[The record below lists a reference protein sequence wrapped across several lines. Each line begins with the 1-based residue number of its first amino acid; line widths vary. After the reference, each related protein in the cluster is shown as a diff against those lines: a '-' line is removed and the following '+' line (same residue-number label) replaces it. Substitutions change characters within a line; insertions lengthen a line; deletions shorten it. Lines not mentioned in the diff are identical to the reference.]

1 MLTTLTIGALALVT
15 SIQATDTTFAAQGAH
30 TLELE
35 NAGGSV
41 VVRTWDQ
48 DQVRV
53 VADHSR
59 RTVVE
64 IDIDDGVIEIEPEG
78 SMGPATVV
86 DFQITIPRS
95 MHLMV
100 EGMYTDVDAEGLG
113 GDVEVETLQGNIH
126 IRGGDGDI
134 MVESV
139 NGEVRIEGARGRIEA
154 TSVSQ
159 PIWITDSSGEIMTE
173 SVSGSIRLT
182 GITSDR
188 VDAGTVSGRI
198 IYEGTI
204 TDNGRYFFGAHSG
217 QIVLALEEGVNA
229 RVTATTLSGS
239 LSGTYPGLPQNV
251 DTRSRDGFTLGNG
264 SAEIEMET
272 FSGSIVIRRKGD
284 METREEMAWREGRH
298 NGHGGD
304 WAAYGAEMGAMGAEM
319 GAMGAQIAVEVTSDM
334 SWLAPVI
341 SGSVAAGLN
350 AAEWSMR
357 MPGMHW
363 DMDELEDMDIDMDH
377 LEDLEIQ
384 LKGLENLGER
394 INRAMER
401 SRHNRRN

>member
-59 RTVVE
+59 RTE
-64 IDIDDGVIEIEPEG
+64 IDIGIDDGVVEIEPEG

-86 DFQITIPRS
+86 DFQITIPRG
-95 MHLMV
+95 MHLV
-100 EGMYTDVDAEGLG
+100 IEGMYTDVDAEGLG
-113 GDVEVETLQGNIH
+113 GDVEVETLQGNVH

-159 PIWITDSSGEIMTE
+159 PVWLTDVSGEVMVET
-173 SVSGSIRLT
+173 VSGSIRMS
-182 GITSDR
+182 GISSDR
-188 VDAGTVSGRI
+188 VDAGTVTGRI

-204 TDNGRYFFGAHSG
+204 TNNGRYFFGAHSG

-239 LSGTYPGLPQNV
+239 LSGTYPGLPQNI

-264 SAEIEMET
+264 SAEVEIET

-284 METREEMAWREGRH
+284 METREELAWREGRH
-298 NGHGGD
+298 NVHGQAGE
-304 WAAYGAEMGAMGAEM
+304 WAAFGAEMGAMGAEM
-319 GAMGAQIAVEVTSDM
+319 GAMGSEIAAELTGEM

-341 SGSVAAGLN
+341 TSSLEVGLG
-350 AAEWSMR
+350 AAEWGMR
-357 MPGMHW
+357 VPGAYW
-363 DMDELEDMDIDMDH
+363 NSDEF
-377 LEDLEIQ
+377 EDLEIELQDMEIQ
-384 LKGLENLGER
+384 LKGLDDLGER

-401 SRHNRRN
+401 SRHKRRN